1 MKSKVLIYI
10 VTYNHENFILK
21 VLKRIPKYLN
31 NKYNLEILISDDKSK
46 DDTLKVLK
54 KSKKNFRKNFR
65 IKIISTIKN
74 LGYGGNQKIGYKYA
88 IKNHFDYVILL
99 HGDGQ
104 YAPEYIDRLISKLI
118 KTDCAAVF
126 GSRMIMKWG
135 ALKGGMP
142 LYKFIGNKILTY
154 IQNKILSTNLSE
166 FHSGYRAY
174 NVETLKK
181 ISFDKNLN
189 DYSFDTQIIIQL
201 VFLKSRILEISI
213 PTYYGEE
220 ISYVNGTKYAFQILL
235 STILAKL
242 HKMKIIKNCKT
253 KYLVK
258 Y

>member
-31 NKYNLEILISDDKSK
+31 KKYNLQILISDDKSK
-46 DDTLKVLK
+46 DNTLKVLE
-54 KSKKNFRKNFR
+54 KSKKKISKNFK
-65 IKIISTIKN
+65 IKIISAVKN
-74 LGYGGNQKIGYKYA
+74 LGYGGNQKVGYKYA
-88 IKNHFDYVILL
+88 IKNYFDYVVLL

-118 KTDCAAVF
+118 KTDCDAVF
-126 GSRMIMKWG
+126 GSRMIKKWG

-142 LYKFIGNKILTY
+142 LYKFIGNKILTF
-154 IQNKILSTNLSE
+154 IQNKILSENLSE

-174 NVETLKK
+174 KVETLKK
-181 ISFDKNLN
+181 ISFDKNLD

-201 VFLKSRILEISI
+201 IFSKSRILEISI
-213 PTYYGEE
+213 PTYYGDE
-220 ISYVNGTKYAFQILL
+220 ISYVNGMKYAFQILL
-235 STILAKL
+235 STVLTKL
-242 HKMKIIKNCKT
+242 HKIKIIKNYKT

>member
-88 IKNHFDYVILL
+88 IKNHFDYVVLL

-181 ISFDKNLN
+181 ISFNEQH
-189 DYSFDTQIIIQL
+189 F
-201 VFLKSRILEISI
+201 
-213 PTYYGEE
+213 
-220 ISYVNGTKYAFQILL
+220 
-235 STILAKL
+235 STISAFTSEHYKSLYPDKTRRPNGPNGPIGWNECEYLTSDNEWISTANISDNG
-242 HKMKIIKNCKT
+242 IIFLEK
-253 KYLVK
+253 
-258 Y
+258 